1 MTTTYATIGPAT
13 RAPETMAAL
22 IRLGVSGFRFSAS
35 KFGVAELAAQA
46 ADAEAAGRSVGRPV
60 ELLLDLPGAK
70 VRFTNA
76 DSLDL
81 SATPRFRVSYAQQPT
96 GHDGDL
102 PEIGLSDPRLGA
114 GIAPGD
120 VLLVG
125 DGEIAARVV
134 SASDTHCVAE
144 ALDGGLLGPRK
155 GVWVTGKSR
164 RLQATGP
171 DADLVL
177 LDQLTASAFTGAI
190 VSFAEHAAVLEPVRA
205 RWGGRGANSV
215 VAKIETRAGVAAV
228 AEVAQAA
235 DSVLVGRGDLLM
247 DSGVIDFHAMC
258 TTAVRECRR
267 LSVPVVV
274 GTQLLS
280 GMEHS
285 WLPLRSELTYLCGLL
300 ESGVDGLLLTT
311 ETTFGRDPL
320 GAASLMADLVRR
332 YAVQGRLPGAR
343 PERSSQLR

>member
-1 MTTTYATIGPAT
+1 MTAILATIGPAT
-13 RAPETMAAL
+13 RAQETMAAL

-46 ADAEAAGRSVGRPV
+46 ADARAASRAVGRDV
-60 ELLLDLPGAK
+60 DLLLDLPGAK
-70 VRFTNA
+70 IRFTNTET
-76 DSLDL
+76 LDL
-81 SATPRFRVSYAQQPT
+81 GATPRFRVAFAQQPT
-96 GHDGDL
+96 RHDHDL
-102 PEIGLSDPRLGA
+102 PEIGLSDPELGE

-134 SASDTHCVAE
+134 SATRTHCVAE
-144 ALDGGLLGPRK
+144 ALEGGVLGPRK
-155 GVWVTGKSR
+155 GVWVVGRSR
-164 RLQATGP
+164 RPRSSDAE
-171 DADLVL
+171 ADLAL
-177 LDQLTASAFTGAI
+177 LDRLNDSAFTGAI
-190 VSFAEHAAVLEPVRA
+190 VSFAEDAAVLEPVRA
-205 RWGGRGANSV
+205 RWGGRGANAV
-215 VAKIETRAGVAAV
+215 VAKIETRAGVANV
-228 AEVAQAA
+228 AEIAPAA

-247 DSGVIDFHAMC
+247 DSGVVDFHALC

-280 GMEHS
+280 GLEHS
-285 WLPLRSELTYLCGLL
+285 WLPLRSELAYLCGLL

-320 GAASLMADLVRR
+320 GAAGLLADLVHRYGDRR
-332 YAVQGRLPGAR
+332 DVRQ
-343 PERSSQLR
+343 SVIQ